1 MAVGVWLTAQ
11 AVNTVT
17 LTSGQGHPGDE
28 VEVAVNLS
36 NTDEVT
42 ALEILVPLN
51 DMLRYVDGSAIFNA
65 ERSNGHTLT
74 ASAKDGKL
82 SICVY
87 SLSLAPIKGTDGEI
101 CRFKVK
107 LGKEPADYDLVP
119 DVVLGDK
126 NGNAVSCS
134 VNKGV
139 VTLLS
144 PKIEITTP
152 TLAYGRVPIRSSY
165 TKTLTIHNAG
175 NEPLEVSDITFD
187 GNDLSASPATCTIA
201 AGTTKDVV
209 VTYAP
214 MQRGDVTKNVT
225 ITSNAINP
233 KVGKAVVTAQPY
245 SINELHVLRTEGISD
260 EEATVVLKMNN
271 MEPIAGAQCAIKLPE
286 QLIYVDGSAKA
297 GARCA
302 NTGHNVTSSMQDG
315 VLTLLLYSASNQV
328 IPEGDGELITFR
340 VRLNGNSGWYNIK
353 PNEVVLSNSTM
364 ENMVSAT
371 SGEYVVIKSPSYN
384 GADKL
389 DMGRVAVADKQTGA
403 YTITNTGKVDLVINK
418 VTFLAEGYAVEDS
431 LPLVIAPWE
440 SKSLTVSYTPSEEGE
455 HKTTMQIY
463 TNDPTKRMFSVL
475 ISGQVYEPNTI
486 NVSGE
491 NTAEGYRFA
500 FGMDN
505 YTDIVA
511 VQMDVSW
518 LPGMKTSME
527 HFVPSDRIKNH
538 SYQLTDLGNGTYQVL
553 IYSMNNAP
561 IEGSEGALFTLNYS
575 ATDNTEYRDTEL
587 RVTDIVLSDAKGNN
601 YVSESNSS
609 AIALF
614 TNFVL
619 RFVIEGKTI
628 TEQLVKE
635 GTAIIAPEVEERMGY
650 TFSWDELPE
659 VMPANDIVVN
669 GSYTVNKYFV
679 TFKIGDEVIASD
691 SLAYGS
697 AIVAP
702 EVEERMG
709 YTFSWDELPEVMPA
723 NDIVVNGSYSVNKYL
738 VTFKIGDEV
747 LASDSLAYGSAIV
760 APEAPEKE
768 GYTFSGWGEVLQ
780 NVPAYDVTFVGSYT
794 VNTYKVY
801 YYVGNELVHTEEVA
815 YGAAMP
821 SYEYKPSNG
830 DIFNGWDGEHYE
842 AMPAHDVTYIA
853 NITTSIS
860 LLYGNDRKL
869 VIYDLNGRRIYDL
882 NRLKSGLYIVNG
894 KRTLV
899 K

>member
-1 MAVGVWLTAQ
+1 MKRIIITCLMAVGVWLTAQ

-17 LTSGQGHPGDE
+17 LTSVQGRPGDE
-28 VEVAVNLS
+28 VEIAVNLS
-36 NTDEVT
+36 NNDEVT
-42 ALEILVPLN
+42 AFEIQVPLGEV
-51 DMLRYVDGSAIFNA
+51 LSYVDGSVILNA
-65 ERSNGHTLT
+65 ERSDGHSIT
-74 ASAKDGKL
+74 AVEKDNKL
-82 SICVY
+82 KIVIY
-87 SLSLAPIKGTDGEI
+87 GVSLNALKGSDGEV
-101 CRFKVK
+101 CRFKLK
-107 LGKEPADYDLVP
+107 LGKEPADYALVP
-119 DVVLGDK
+119 EVVMSSPTGSLLTVSVE
-126 NGNAVSCS
+126 NGT
-134 VNKGV
+134 

-144 PKIEITTP
+144 PKIEIITSEID
-152 TLAYGRVPIRSSY
+152 YGRVPIRSSY
-165 TKTLTIHNAG
+165 TQTLTICNSG
-175 NEPLEVSDITFD
+175 NEPLEITDIAFDRSD
-187 GNDLSASPATCTIA
+187 LKATPGVCTIA
-201 AGTTKDVV
+201 AGSTEDVV
-209 VTYAP
+209 VTYSP
-214 MQRGDVTKNVT
+214 MQRGDITSSVTVS
-225 ITSNAINP
+225 SNAINP
-233 KVGKAVVTAQPY
+233 KAGEAVIKALPFSV
-245 SINELHVLRTEGISD
+245 NELHVQHAEGISD
-260 EEATVVLKMNN
+260 EDVTVVLKMNN

-340 VRLNGNSGWYNIK
+340 VRLNGNGGWYYIE
-353 PNEVVLSNSTM
+353 PNEVVLSNSAM

-371 SGEYVVIKSPSYN
+371 SGEYVAIKSPSYD

-403 YTITNTGKVDLVINK
+403 YTITNTGEVDLVINK

-431 LPLVIAPWE
+431 LPLAIAPWE

-463 TNDPTKRMFSVL
+463 TNDPTNRMFSVL
-475 ISGQVYEPNTI
+475 VSGQVYEPNTI

-538 SYQLTDLGNGTYQVL
+538 SYLLTDLGNGTYQVL
-553 IYSMNNAP
+553 IYSMNNTP

-601 YVSESNSS
+601 YVSESNRS

-628 TEQLVKE
+628 TEQVVKV

-669 GSYTVNKYFV
+669 GSYTVNKYLV

-702 EVEERMG
+702 E
-709 YTFSWDELPEVMPA
+709 
-723 NDIVVNGSYSVNKYL
+723 
-738 VTFKIGDEV
+738 
-747 LASDSLAYGSAIV
+747 
-760 APEAPEKE
+760 APEKE
-768 GYTFSGWGEVLQ
+768 GHTFSGWGEVLQ

-801 YYVGNELVHTEEVA
+801 YYVGDELVHTEEVA
-815 YGAAMP
+815 YGAVMP

-830 DIFNGWDGEHYE
+830 DIFNGWDGEHYDT
-842 AMPAHDVTYIA
+842 MPAHDVTYIA
-853 NITTSIS
+853 NITSSIS
-860 LLYGNDRKL
+860 MLQVSGRNM
-869 VIYDLNGRRIYDL
+869 VVYDLNGRRIYDL
-882 NRLKSGLYIVNG
+882 GALKSGLYIVNG
-894 KRTLV
+894 KRVLV